1 MKKYAMGGRM
11 MRPDRGSI
19 AERRQEMREIPGLKP
34 VPVRP
39 IKDEEPVYK
48 KGGKV
53 KSGSSASKRA
63 DGIASKGKTK
73 GKMIKMRMG
82 GKC

>member
-1 MKKYAMGGRM
+1 MA
-11 MRPDRGSI
+11 
-19 AERRQEMREIPGLKP
+19 
-34 VPVRP
+34 
-39 IKDEEPVYK
+39 YK

-63 DGIASKGKTK
+63 DGVAHKGKTK
-73 GKMIKMRMG
+73 GKMIKMAMV